1 MDGRNLPRIWMR
13 QQIRVLLLRL
23 LCVLLLCVLL
33 LCMLLLYVLLLCML
47 LLVQRGKVGTSF
59 ALTA

>member
-1 MDGRNLPRIWMR
+1 MR
-13 QQIRVLLLRL
+13 QQIRILLL
-23 LCVLLLCVLL
+23 LLLCVLL